1 MSDHVRERWRMGV
14 EARALVLVTGVLL
27 AFGLVV
33 VYSASVILATQH
45 HLGSAYYFRRQLEGV
60 LLGIIVFAVA
70 AKTDAERWTKWAWPL
85 MLVTLALMVVTVLP
99 FTASLAPRIH
109 GARRFLFGASIQP
122 SEIAKIAVVMWT
134 AALIV
139 KKGDQLRH
147 LTTGFLPF
155 LVVVGALD
163 VLAAIEPDLS
173 VAMIYTFVMAV
184 VLFAGGVRIG
194 HFIVLG
200 VLSVPLLWHESG
212 RLKYVAERVAAF
224 RHLTSAAKT
233 INYQLLQSLIAVGS
247 GGLIGVGLG
256 NGRQQYG
263 FVPFPYDDF
272 VGSVIGE
279 EWGFLGLSLV
289 VIAFA
294 AYGWLGFRIARSA
307 RTPFQQ
313 LVAVGLTITTLIT
326 AYLHIGVVI
335 GLLPTTGLTLPFI
348 SYGRSNLILSLLMTG
363 VLVNIGSMRE
373 RVIGAQATDPTD
385 PTT

>member
-1 MSDHVRERWRMGV
+1 MGV
-14 EARALVLVTGVLL
+14 EARALVLVTAVLL

-33 VYSASVILATQH
+33 VYSASVILATEH
-45 HLGSAYYFRRQLEGV
+45 HLGSAYYFTRQLEGV
-60 LLGIIVFAVA
+60 LVGTIVFAVA
-70 AKTDAERWTKWAWPL
+70 AKTDAERWQKWAWPL
-85 MLVTLALMVVTVLP
+85 MLVTLALMVVTILP
-99 FTASLAPRIH
+99 FTERLAPRIH

-155 LVVVGALD
+155 LVVIGALD
-163 VLAAIEPDLS
+163 VLAAVEPDLS

-184 VLFAGGVRIG
+184 VLFTGGVRIG

-200 VLSVPLLWHESG
+200 VLSVPVLWHEGS
-212 RLKYVAERVAAF
+212 RLKYVAERVTAF
-224 RHLTSAAKT
+224 RHLASAAHT

-294 AYGWLGFRIARSA
+294 AYGWLGFRIARTA

-348 SYGRSNLILSLLMTG
+348 SYGRSNLVLSLLMTG
-363 VLVNIGSMRE
+363 VLVNIGSVRE
-373 RVIGAQATDPTD
+373 RVIGSQATDPT
-385 PTT
+385 T

>member
-1 MSDHVRERWRMGV
+1 MGV
-14 EARALVLVTGVLL
+14 EARALVLVTAALL

-33 VYSASVILATQH
+33 VYSASVILATEH
-45 HLGSAYYFRRQLEGV
+45 HLGSAYYFTRQLQGV
-60 LLGIIVFAVA
+60 LLGIIAFAVA
-70 AKTDAERWTKWAWPL
+70 AKMDAERWTRWAWPL
-85 MLVTLALMVVTVLP
+85 MLVTLALMIVTVLP

-109 GARRFLFGASIQP
+109 GSRRFLFGASIQP
-122 SEIAKIAVVMWT
+122 SEIAKLAVVMWT

-155 LVVVGALD
+155 LLVVGALD

-184 VLFAGGVRIG
+184 VLFTGGVRIG

-200 VLSVPLLWHESG
+200 VLSVPLLWHEGG
-212 RLKYVAERVAAF
+212 RLKYVADRVVAF
-224 RHLTSAAKT
+224 RHLTSAART

-247 GGLIGVGLG
+247 GGLVGVGLG

-279 EWGFLGLSLV
+279 EWGFLGLFLV

-294 AYGWLGFRIARSA
+294 AYGWLGFRIARAA

-335 GLLPTTGLTLPFI
+335 GLLPTTGLTLPFV
-348 SYGRSNLILSLLMTG
+348 SYGRSNLVLSLFMTG
-363 VLVNIGSMRE
+363 ILVNIGSVRE
-373 RVIGAQATDPTD
+373 RVIGAQATDPT
-385 PTT
+385 T

>member
-1 MSDHVRERWRMGV
+1 MGV
-14 EARALVLVTGVLL
+14 EARALVLVTAALL

-33 VYSASVILATQH
+33 VYSASVILATEH
-45 HLGSAYYFRRQLEGV
+45 HLGSAYYFTRQLQGV
-60 LLGIIVFAVA
+60 LLGIIAFAVA
-70 AKTDAERWTKWAWPL
+70 AKMDAERWTRWAWPL
-85 MLVTLALMVVTVLP
+85 MLVTLALMIVTVLP

-109 GARRFLFGASIQP
+109 GSRRFLFGASIQP
-122 SEIAKIAVVMWT
+122 SEIAKLAVVMWT

-139 KKGDQLRH
+139 KKGDHLRH

-155 LVVVGALD
+155 LLVVGALD

-184 VLFAGGVRIG
+184 VLFTGGVRIG

-200 VLSVPLLWHESG
+200 VLSVPLLWHEGG
-212 RLKYVAERVAAF
+212 RLKYVADRVVAF
-224 RHLTSAAKT
+224 RHLTSAART

-247 GGLIGVGLG
+247 GGLVGVGLG

-279 EWGFLGLSLV
+279 EWGFLGLLLV

-294 AYGWLGFRIARSA
+294 AYGWLGFRIARAA

-335 GLLPTTGLTLPFI
+335 GLLPTTGLTLPFV
-348 SYGRSNLILSLLMTG
+348 SYGRSNLVLSLFMTG
-363 VLVNIGSMRE
+363 ILVNIGSVRE
-373 RVIGAQATDPTD
+373 RVIGAQATDPT
-385 PTT
+385 T

>member
-1 MSDHVRERWRMGV
+1 MGV
-14 EARALVLVTGVLL
+14 EARALVLVTAALL

-33 VYSASVILATQH
+33 VYSASVLLATQH
-45 HLGSAYYFRRQLEGV
+45 HLGSAYYFTRQLEGV
-60 LLGIIVFAVA
+60 LLGIIAFAVA
-70 AKTDAERWTKWAWPL
+70 AKMDAERWTKWAWPL
-85 MLVTLALMVVTVLP
+85 MLITLALMVVTVLP

-109 GARRFLFGASIQP
+109 GARRFLFGSSIQP
-122 SEIAKIAVVMWT
+122 SEIAKLAVVMWT

-139 KKGDQLRH
+139 KKGPQLRH

-155 LVVVGALD
+155 LLVVGALD

-200 VLSVPLLWHESG
+200 VLSVPLLWHEGG
-212 RLKYVAERVAAF
+212 RLKYVADRVVAF
-224 RHLTSAAKT
+224 RHLSSAAQT

-247 GGLIGVGLG
+247 GGFLGVGLG
-256 NGRQQYG
+256 NGHQQFG

-289 VIAFA
+289 VAAFA
-294 AYGWLGFRIARSA
+294 AYGWLGFRIARAA

-335 GLLPTTGLTLPFI
+335 GLLPTTGLTLPFV
-348 SYGRSNLILSLLMTG
+348 SYGRSNLILSLFMTG
-363 VLVNIGSMRE
+363 ILVNIGSTRE
-373 RVIGAQATDPTD
+373 RVIGAQATDPT
-385 PTT
+385 TL

>member
-1 MSDHVRERWRMGV
+1 
-14 EARALVLVTGVLL
+14 
-27 AFGLVV
+27 
-33 VYSASVILATQH
+33 
-45 HLGSAYYFRRQLEGV
+45 
-60 LLGIIVFAVA
+60 
-70 AKTDAERWTKWAWPL
+70 

-200 VLSVPLLWHESG
+200 VLSVPILWHEGG

-294 AYGWLGFRIARSA
+294 AYGWLGFRIARAA

-373 RVIGAQATDPTD
+373 RVIGARATDPTD

>member
-1 MSDHVRERWRMGV
+1 MSEHIRERWRMGV
-14 EARALVLVTGVLL
+14 EARALVLVTAVLL

-33 VYSASVILATQH
+33 VYSASVILATEH
-45 HLGSAYYFRRQLEGV
+45 HLGSAYYFTRQLEGV
-60 LLGIIVFAVA
+60 LVGTIVFAVA
-70 AKTDAERWTKWAWPL
+70 AKTDAERWQKWAWPL
-85 MLVTLALMVVTVLP
+85 MLVTLVLMVVTILP
-99 FTASLAPRIH
+99 FTERLAPRIH

-155 LVVVGALD
+155 LVVIGALD
-163 VLAAIEPDLS
+163 VLAAVEPDLS

-184 VLFAGGVRIG
+184 VLFTGGVRIG

-200 VLSVPLLWHESG
+200 VLSVPVLWHEGS
-212 RLKYVAERVAAF
+212 RLKYVAERVTAF
-224 RHLTSAAKT
+224 RHLASAAHT

-294 AYGWLGFRIARSA
+294 AYGWLGFRIARTA

-348 SYGRSNLILSLLMTG
+348 SYGRSNLVLSLLMTG
-363 VLVNIGSMRE
+363 VLVNIGSVRE
-373 RVIGAQATDPTD
+373 RVIGSQATDPT
-385 PTT
+385 T

>member
-1 MSDHVRERWRMGV
+1 MSEHVRERWRMGV
-14 EARALVLVTGVLL
+14 EARALVLVTAVLL

-33 VYSASVILATQH
+33 VYSASVILATEH
-45 HLGSAYYFRRQLEGV
+45 HLGSAYYFTRQLEGV
-60 LLGIIVFAVA
+60 LVGTIVFAVA
-70 AKTDAERWTKWAWPL
+70 AKTDAERWQKWAWPL
-85 MLVTLALMVVTVLP
+85 MLVTLALMVVTILP
-99 FTASLAPRIH
+99 FTERLAPRIH

-155 LVVVGALD
+155 LVVIGALD
-163 VLAAIEPDLS
+163 VLAAVEPDLS

-184 VLFAGGVRIG
+184 VLFTGGVRIG

-200 VLSVPLLWHESG
+200 VLSVPVLWHEGS
-212 RLKYVAERVAAF
+212 RLKYVAERVTAF
-224 RHLTSAAKT
+224 RHLASAAHT

-294 AYGWLGFRIARSA
+294 AYGWLGFRIARTA

-348 SYGRSNLILSLLMTG
+348 SYGRSNLVLSLLMTG
-363 VLVNIGSMRE
+363 VLVNIGSVRE
-373 RVIGAQATDPTD
+373 RVIGSQATDPT
-385 PTT
+385 T

>member
-1 MSDHVRERWRMGV
+1 
-14 EARALVLVTGVLL
+14 
-27 AFGLVV
+27 
-33 VYSASVILATQH
+33 
-45 HLGSAYYFRRQLEGV
+45 
-60 LLGIIVFAVA
+60 
-70 AKTDAERWTKWAWPL
+70 
-85 MLVTLALMVVTVLP
+85 
-99 FTASLAPRIH
+99 
-109 GARRFLFGASIQP
+109 
-122 SEIAKIAVVMWT
+122 
-134 AALIV
+134 
-139 KKGDQLRH
+139 
-147 LTTGFLPF
+147 
-155 LVVVGALD
+155 
-163 VLAAIEPDLS
+163 
-173 VAMIYTFVMAV
+173 MIYTFVMAV

-200 VLSVPLLWHESG
+200 VLSVPLLWHEGG
-212 RLKYVAERVAAF
+212 RLKYVAQRVTAF
-224 RHLTSAAKT
+224 RHLASTART
-233 INYQLLQSLIAVGS
+233 INYQLWQSLIAVGS
-247 GGLIGVGLG
+247 GGLLGVGLG

-294 AYGWLGFRIARSA
+294 AYGWLGFRIARAA

-363 VLVNIGSMRE
+363 VLVNIGSVRE
-373 RVIGAQATDPTD
+373 RVIGAQATDPT
-385 PTT
+385 TTP